1 MKNQELSEKQK
12 PILSEKEAEIIK
24 ESIAKT
30 FSLIEEGKAQLSNH
44 DDEKV
49 LLVIGK
55 TGVGKSTLINYLSGA
70 ELVATKKGFGGYV
83 LNVKEQVGNIKI
95 GHSNV
100 SETTVPNKWYD
111 EKTGITYWDCPGFED
126 TKGAEQDIANAFY
139 VQRLFNNPKLK
150 LVVVVQE
157 TTFMEDRGSKF
168 IDLIGKL
175 GILLKDFNKFKDGL
189 SLVVTK
195 ASPSMT
201 TEDVKYG
208 IGTYL
213 EEVKNLSFVQK
224 EILQFLSGKD
234 GKVELFTTPRE
245 PGPISGEM
253 RDKMLWMINN
263 TKYVDKSEVNITVSD
278 KSLLVVEEMAKNVNI
293 MVSDSVRK
301 ICFNLENIYQKDI
314 EQLKNAN
321 GNISKIKDSLQ
332 SLNIWNSLIQELV
345 IKSDQANST
354 EEFVRQ
360 LDEKI
365 SANKIISEEKF
376 KGLQEYLSY
385 LDFFKTIHKS
395 TEKSLK
401 LKEWIKN
408 FQDIKDNL
416 SKEID
421 GVVGKI
427 KGELFKAKDNV
438 KSIVEEIKQHFDN
451 LEKSESQNRE
461 FFLYKECN
469 KFQTVLNELLK
480 KPLSE
485 MVVSLE
491 KELIKN
497 FMIKVD
503 VINLRHFIELG
514 LIIGEDNPYTTE
526 LVSSLNLLA
535 VNINNQYQKLLHSNQ
550 SDLKS
555 GILKAFKEYKDQI
568 SNDSKEEQSY
578 KNVFNLETKLNMI
591 LTSDSQ
597 IGSIVN
603 RLKQEKIG
611 NNELLNKIEKNLLLL
626 QKEPFNSVFE
636 EEPFNVECI
645 RVLQDLDEFIL
656 GRCEVLKIQAI
667 EDTAKW
673 VEDNISTLNS
683 NINRSIF
690 NDSKKAITFFSV
702 IDSYIK
708 DLNSSS
714 NITDMIKS
722 LKNKITEDPVL
733 GKEVIIIQNLD
744 RLVLKVAE
752 FKEDGNDIAVKWM
765 DGIYNIK
772 NNLITQ
778 YEKAVQDQFIKTWDV
793 FETDIE
799 SLTKID
805 IYKLP
810 MVIGSLQ
817 KFLSKIPKT
826 IGEFF
831 EKFSVLGKELDF
843 IETQKSLKE
852 LLENPNIRDVRIS
865 ETIFTNA
872 MNLSVRL
879 DKEIVDAKIT
889 KQKFAT
895 NAIRQLSNDIE
906 EKIQIEE
913 KNKGLKETFEFV
925 NQLINKLKILSFND
939 VKTFS
944 SMILE
949 KAGDYINE
957 KTKILFKQIEN
968 DISDAEFLR
977 EVFETQVIKKLSD
990 QAGLYQARIEG
1001 DTELIKKTEM
1011 RKAFQGFSNDVS
1023 NLLKALNDDI
1033 KTKKFLDSIKSR
1045 FGKNILESF
1054 SDIGE
1059 ITEYLIEFWSLVGE
1073 EKEQMLLQDL
1083 QIKSK
1088 DSLNKLLND
1097 YKNTEIPNWV
1107 IPRISMILD
1116 QILQKITICEE
1127 AIHND
1132 EKLTLNKLDKAV
1144 SYFLQGVE
1152 DYASSLDKSAF
1163 NASDKRDNV
1172 QKLFNKSKEILNN
1185 KIVKDI
1191 AKVVIDLKNI
1201 KGFENLSEFN
1211 LSYKSFNELV
1221 DKEIE
1226 ILPNQTLVIK
1236 EQQTFL
1242 LVKLKEYEEKAV
1254 QEKADEV
1261 TQSFIKEIDI
1271 SLDTQIKK
1279 ASDMVTII
1287 DSLLRFQS
1295 SVEQMPQN
1303 KIGEFAHWLKKVINE
1318 RELTQKITGL
1328 SEIENKD
1335 LVLDYKTIDS
1345 LSKLRKDLSSRIEW
1359 YKLLQN
1365 VHDKFLEESAF
1376 DPTIQSFKRLDDS
1389 NLNNFLDK
1397 LKISRVYNKLSSKQ
1411 ISELNSLTNGFFK
1424 PLDSNY
1430 NDSDKT
1436 LSIDG
1441 NFIRISD
1448 VIKEIQDKTISFVKV
1463 NANNAVYFDKDIIA
1477 PGINFSVIAPK
1488 WAVANNDIIINLNG
1502 KDAEPH
1508 SQQKADNASGYSY
1521 NGKGVKGQDGLPG
1534 NPGGSAGNFYGIC
1547 GQQTKIEDIAKLKI
1561 TANGGKGSNGQDGG
1575 KGSNGQSGSDAGSV
1589 YNSEK
1594 SSQSNGNKVREYTT
1608 DFGYIWCYKR
1618 TVEVFQTLGT
1628 DGKEGGNGGN
1638 GGAFGIGGKGG
1649 EIKIVCEKNN
1659 FLSSVGKEGVNG
1671 LLGTGGNAGNGGKHG
1686 DHRES
1691 AWDVRDQFWIND
1703 SDKGWGSGYNW
1714 VTRSYA
1720 SNGSSGSNGTNLVGQ
1735 NNPEDFGE
1743 NFAKIKNEEKNKF
1756 KDKLNVKKTDEIFE
1770 KLQYQL
1776 LNKFNDVVQLSGNG
1790 IEEDNEFGYHAFFD
1804 KYHSDAMEQILKLRI
1819 AEMNTNDLKLHIL
1832 KAHYSFN
1839 ENSTS
1844 AVQIVD
1850 QVKKL
1855 LIENNEK
1862 VLVPYNINNKH
1873 WVGIIFEKQD
1883 NSFVI
1888 KYFDPQNEIA
1898 PKILIQELIAQFQK
1912 DNINFVQLNVS
1923 KQHAGNCGPEVI
1935 EDFIE
1940 YVFGTRIAEE
1950 NVVAEHSY
1958 LFEQSLLGS
1967 CANVYQEFNDQ
1978 I

>member
-1 MKNQELSEKQK
+1 
-12 PILSEKEAEIIK
+12 
-24 ESIAKT
+24 
-30 FSLIEEGKAQLSNH
+30 
-44 DDEKV
+44 
-49 LLVIGK
+49 
-55 TGVGKSTLINYLSGA
+55 
-70 ELVATKKGFGGYV
+70 
-83 LNVKEQVGNIKI
+83 
-95 GHSNV
+95 
-100 SETTVPNKWYD
+100 
-111 EKTGITYWDCPGFED
+111 
-126 TKGAEQDIANAFY
+126 
-139 VQRLFNNPKLK
+139 
-150 LVVVVQE
+150 
-157 TTFMEDRGSKF
+157 
-168 IDLIGKL
+168 
-175 GILLKDFNKFKDGL
+175 
-189 SLVVTK
+189 
-195 ASPSMT
+195 
-201 TEDVKYG
+201 
-208 IGTYL
+208 
-213 EEVKNLSFVQK
+213 
-224 EILQFLSGKD
+224 
-234 GKVELFTTPRE
+234 
-245 PGPISGEM
+245 
-253 RDKMLWMINN
+253 
-263 TKYVDKSEVNITVSD
+263 
-278 KSLLVVEEMAKNVNI
+278 
-293 MVSDSVRK
+293 
-301 ICFNLENIYQKDI
+301 
-314 EQLKNAN
+314 
-321 GNISKIKDSLQ
+321 
-332 SLNIWNSLIQELV
+332 
-345 IKSDQANST
+345 
-354 EEFVRQ
+354 
-360 LDEKI
+360 
-365 SANKIISEEKF
+365 
-376 KGLQEYLSY
+376 
-385 LDFFKTIHKS
+385 
-395 TEKSLK
+395 
-401 LKEWIKN
+401 
-408 FQDIKDNL
+408 
-416 SKEID
+416 
-421 GVVGKI
+421 
-427 KGELFKAKDNV
+427 
-438 KSIVEEIKQHFDN
+438 
-451 LEKSESQNRE
+451 
-461 FFLYKECN
+461 
-469 KFQTVLNELLK
+469 
-480 KPLSE
+480 
-485 MVVSLE
+485 
-491 KELIKN
+491 
-497 FMIKVD
+497 
-503 VINLRHFIELG
+503 
-514 LIIGEDNPYTTE
+514 
-526 LVSSLNLLA
+526 
-535 VNINNQYQKLLHSNQ
+535 
-550 SDLKS
+550 
-555 GILKAFKEYKDQI
+555 
-568 SNDSKEEQSY
+568 
-578 KNVFNLETKLNMI
+578 
-591 LTSDSQ
+591 
-597 IGSIVN
+597 
-603 RLKQEKIG
+603 
-611 NNELLNKIEKNLLLL
+611 
-626 QKEPFNSVFE
+626 
-636 EEPFNVECI
+636 
-645 RVLQDLDEFIL
+645 
-656 GRCEVLKIQAI
+656 
-667 EDTAKW
+667 
-673 VEDNISTLNS
+673 
-683 NINRSIF
+683 
-690 NDSKKAITFFSV
+690 V